1 MIEQVFTCTRKVS
14 VNYYTAAFGAPFR
27 TVVNEVVFTTAGSYG
42 ELKSLT
48 MRDNLALSTSW
59 PLPARRPAHAAP
71 WHNRVAGR
79 GSFECDRC

>member
-14 VNYYTAAFGAPFR
+14 VNYYTAALGAPFR
-27 TVVNEVVFTTAGSYG
+27 TVVNDVVFTTAGIYG

-59 PLPARRPAHAAP
+59 PSPPAHEAP
-71 WHNRVAGR
+71 WHNRVAAR
-79 GSFECDRC
+79 GSLECDRS